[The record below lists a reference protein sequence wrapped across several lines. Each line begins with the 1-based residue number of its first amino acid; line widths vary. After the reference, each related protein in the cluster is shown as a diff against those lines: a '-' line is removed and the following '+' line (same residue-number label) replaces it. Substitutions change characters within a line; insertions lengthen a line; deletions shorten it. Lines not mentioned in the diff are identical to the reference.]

1 MTGCIGKIWL
11 EDILFSKILSKKK
24 KESNLSLFC
33 QGGKLVIMRK
43 TASSFLW
50 CFCNPYR
57 LVQFSRWPH
66 IYIDHKLLHYDI
78 WHKSNIPRISSLSL
92 TAFMSV
98 MYSGLILW
106 YLMNFTS
113 NSYGGFSLKQ
123 KGEGVIIQGFI
134 DSSSKKRKTWF
145 HPSWCHLKNR
155 KDVEA
160 IHTGTQQF
168 SKNFIIQ
175 NWEILQKQIKTYIFS
190 VWKEISPKFFII

>member
-11 EDILFSKILSKKK
+11 EDILFSKISSKKK

-43 TASSFLW
+43 TASFFLW
-50 CFCNPYR
+50 CICNPYR

-92 TAFMSV
+92 AAFMSV
-98 MYSGLILW
+98 MYSSLILW

-160 IHTGTQQF
+160 IHTQQF
-168 SKNFIIQ
+168 FKKFIIQ
-175 NWEILQKQIKTYIFS
+175 NWEILQKQN
-190 VWKEISPKFFII
+190 

>member
-1 MTGCIGKIWL
+1 MHWKNLTGGYFIFKTLIQ
-11 EDILFSKILSKKK
+11 KKK

-43 TASSFLW
+43 TASFFLW
-50 CFCNPYR
+50 CICNPYR

-66 IYIDHKLLHYDI
+66 IHVYIDHKLLHYDI

-92 TAFMSV
+92 AAFMSV
-98 MYSGLILW
+98 MYSSLILW

-134 DSSSKKRKTWF
+134 GSSIVKIRKNWF

-160 IHTGTQQF
+160 IHTQQF
-168 SKNFIIQ
+168 FKKFIIQ
-175 NWEILQKQIKTYIFS
+175 NWEILQKQN
-190 VWKEISPKFFII
+190 